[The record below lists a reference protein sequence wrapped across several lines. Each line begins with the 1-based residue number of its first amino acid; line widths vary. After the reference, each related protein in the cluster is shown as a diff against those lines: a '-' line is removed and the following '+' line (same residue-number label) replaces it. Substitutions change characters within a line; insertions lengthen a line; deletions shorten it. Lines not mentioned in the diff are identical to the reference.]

1 MKLLL
6 VTSTLYS
13 KTVYCGMDFSVDL
26 LHTMESEMKSE
37 IQKLLKAVNVS
48 TTSELNETVL
58 IRHLNKNPL
67 AKFVESLA
75 NLIEK
80 NVELCKSAAGQI
92 DQLKSEKIADQKL
105 IIEIQQGQINSVQD
119 TVKAEMKTWAD
130 IAKKN
135 VNQRSGRQL
144 TENSVKQAVRIVN
157 EEERRSRNLMIYGY
171 PETENETDSE
181 ITRNVKNVYQEMDC
195 LVPKTIDI
203 YRMGKKEPGKTRPIK
218 VEFTNSGDVEFALV
232 HARKLKT
239 GQLNSVYLG
248 PDRTKEER
256 LAHNKLVKQMKIMI
270 EKDSNKHYYIRNK
283 KICSADKVLSS
294 QDLPS
299 S

>member
-1 MKLLL
+1 
-6 VTSTLYS
+6 
-13 KTVYCGMDFSVDL
+13 
-26 LHTMESEMKSE
+26 
-37 IQKLLKAVNVS
+37 
-48 TTSELNETVL
+48 
-58 IRHLNKNPL
+58 
-67 AKFVESLA
+67 
-75 NLIEK
+75 
-80 NVELCKSAAGQI
+80 
-92 DQLKSEKIADQKL
+92 
-105 IIEIQQGQINSVQD
+105 
-119 TVKAEMKTWAD
+119 
-130 IAKKN
+130 
-135 VNQRSGRQL
+135 
-144 TENSVKQAVRIVN
+144 
-157 EEERRSRNLMIYGY
+157 MIYGY

-195 LVPKTIDI
+195 LVPRTIDI

-218 VEFTNSGDVEFALV
+218 IEFTNSGDVEFALV

-294 QDLPS
+294 QHLPS